1 MAAPAILA
9 MIGQMAANQFQTDI
23 NRKLERESNFKTMAQ
38 QQEYNLE
45 MMAQQNFENRRNLML
60 SPSLLVNGL
69 RNAGLNPAAA
79 VAESSSVAG
88 GSIGSTPSASQGSHV
103 TPLDFIQANQQL
115 ANTEA
120 IKAQTEKIKA
130 DTEKIH
136 LENENVSGENAAV
149 KDSMLMAIQRQ
160 KDVYSSF
167 GISTAQLDELENYVK
182 STKNLNVG
190 SLRSIANSIN
200 IEKLLSN
207 GLREKLE
214 DIFSANFNAKS
225 IESDIAQNYIDMS
238 KFAKKLQAKQYA
250 LMAQQ
255 ISLML
260 SEKNVNDEHVKKIVQ
275 EVKNLQ
281 QEIKN
286 AQSNKQL
293 TDQEFEHLVN
303 NDFNTLWH
311 DGKHGE
317 AVRVLIGRAL
327 EAAAGLAPFAAM
339 NNVKKGAVQNIQKQG
354 TKKTNHYKIYNS
366 DGKPTF
372 YEDYD
377 DFNSILR

>member
-1 MAAPAILA
+1 MFPIVGAIA
-9 MIGQMAANQFQTDI
+9 QAVGNQFSTDI
-23 NRKLERESNFKTMAQ
+23 NRKLDRESNEKLMDKQ
-38 QQEYNLE
+38 QQMALEQMAIQNNYNR
-45 MMAQQNFENRRNLML
+45 QNLL
-60 SPSLLVNGL
+60 DSPSFLVNGL
-69 RNAGLNPAAA
+69 RAAGLNPAAA
-79 VAESSSVAG
+79 AGSSTSVAG
-88 GSIGSTPSASQGSHV
+88 GSIVGTPSSSAGSMYGKNFDIAGIASQFAQV
-103 TPLDFIQANQQL
+103 ENL
-115 ANTEA
+115 EA
-120 IKAQTEKIKA
+120 ATAKMKA
-130 DTEKIH
+130 DTRKTEI
-136 LENENVSGENAAV
+136 ENENASGENAAV
-149 KDSMLMAIQRQ
+149 KDSLLMAIKRQ
-160 KDVYSSF
+160 KDVYESF
-167 GISTAQLDELENYVK
+167 GISTAQLEELEKYVK
-182 STKNLNVG
+182 DTENLNVG

-214 DIFSANFNAKS
+214 DIFTANFNAKS

-260 SEKNVNDEHVKKIVQ
+260 SEKKVNDEQVKKIAQ

-293 TDQEFEHLVN
+293 TDQEYEHLVN

-339 NNVKKGAVQNIQKQG
+339 NKVKNGAVHNIQKQG
-354 TKKTNHYKIYNS
+354 AKKSKSYKLYNAN
-366 DGKPTF
+366 GQPTF
-372 YEDYD
+372 YEDSD

>member
-1 MAAPAILA
+1 MFPVIGAIA
-9 MIGQMAANQFQTDI
+9 QAVGNQFSTDI
-23 NRKLERESNFKTMAQ
+23 NRKLDRESNVKLMNK
-38 QQEYNLE
+38 QQELALQQMAVQNDYNR
-45 MMAQQNFENRRNLML
+45 QNLL
-60 SPSLLVNGL
+60 DSPSFLVNGL
-69 RNAGLNPAAA
+69 RAAGLNPAAA
-79 VAESSSVAG
+79 AGSSTSVAG
-88 GSIGSTPSASQGSHV
+88 GSIAGTPSSSAGSMYGKNFDIAGIASQFAQV
-103 TPLDFIQANQQL
+103 ENL
-115 ANTEA
+115 EA
-120 IKAQTEKIKA
+120 ATAKMRA
-130 DTEKIH
+130 DTRKTEI
-136 LENENVSGENAAV
+136 ENENASGENAAV
-149 KDSMLMAIQRQ
+149 KDSLLMAIKRQ
-160 KDVYSSF
+160 KDVYESF
-167 GISTAQLDELENYVK
+167 GISTGQLDELEKYVK
-182 STKNLNVG
+182 DTENLNVG

-214 DIFSANFNAKS
+214 DIFTANFNAKS

-260 SEKNVNDEHVKKIVQ
+260 SEKKVNDEQVKKIAQ

-293 TDQEFEHLVN
+293 TDQEYEHLVN

-311 DGKHGE
+311 DGKKGE
-317 AVRVLIGRAL
+317 AIRVLIGRGL
-327 EAAAGLAPFAAM
+327 EAAAGLAPLIMMRGKPAPI
-339 NNVKKGAVQNIQKQG
+339 QNIQKQG
-354 TKKTNHYKIYNS
+354 AKKSKKYKLYNA
-366 DGKPTF
+366 DGQPTF
-372 YEDYD
+372 YEDSD